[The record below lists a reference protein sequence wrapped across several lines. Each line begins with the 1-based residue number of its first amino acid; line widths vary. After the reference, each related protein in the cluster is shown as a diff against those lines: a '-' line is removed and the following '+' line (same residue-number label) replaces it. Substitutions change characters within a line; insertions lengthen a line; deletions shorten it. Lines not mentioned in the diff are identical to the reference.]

1 MLFYKN
7 YIILLIIQYIYR
19 NINYFEKNQK
29 EVEDAI
35 NGENTSMVDSKAEK
49 FIFIIIF
56 IYII

>member
-29 EVEDAI
+29 EVEDVI
-35 NGENTSMVDSKAEK
+35 NAENTSMVDSKAEK